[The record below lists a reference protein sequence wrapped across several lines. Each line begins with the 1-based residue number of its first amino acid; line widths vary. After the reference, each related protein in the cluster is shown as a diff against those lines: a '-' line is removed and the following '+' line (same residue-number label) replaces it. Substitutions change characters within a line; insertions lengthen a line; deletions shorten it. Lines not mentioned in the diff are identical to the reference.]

1 MAPNTSSQY
10 SLPIPPATSAE
21 SDNDDD
27 SFRTAHTSE
36 LDDNELALDIDNTMT
51 QWLPIIPGRNYDPI
65 DQRKRSLNEDEHMPP
80 PAQRQKICDT
90 SVVVPP
96 EVWATTMAYLDF
108 KSILS
113 CAATS
118 HSMLHEAIPLVTTI
132 HIEKA
137 SEMNTI
143 VSMRF
148 RDVREVNIYSL
159 LRIVEHE
166 EAVIEFIIDS
176 ESSMRAIPYLCRF
189 SKLERLFFGGKR
201 SNGDVVGFNDGFIDE
216 DEDDNEAGKTL
227 LDMISAAYRCQTF
240 SKSLCLSGLRCM
252 HSNTENNL
260 GEISGCSVCQRACR
274 SFPLDQVIN
283 FENDINFENEGSYQ
297 IAGTFYSNRSYTLD
311 VCLTRSEIESIVEA
325 RPGGNELLRS
335 NARLLYL
342 LSRGSRYVVPSED
355 GSRAFYVVK
364 YSKRELSE
372 LERVITYSQLDVKK
386 CSRADLTRA
395 IMRSFA
401 GSDRQTLPPK
411 DQCYLAGASFYYLKE
426 KIGLDICVEDFSF
439 KMRLVS
445 LPLICKVVTS
455 DASIKADCFDLLYV
469 FVTDLGTQAI
479 QYLIDKK
486 FMPTLVQ
493 TLVRTIGEF
502 ADRSNSTTSST
513 SDEYVLSK
521 YNSILSTARAVSTA
535 IMKHILLLDES
546 TLKRMDTKTIEG
558 LRRELHRLYKDMSE
572 IKPTIVVVTE
582 ENSNNDGVGSGDGVK
597 LLYEYFAFW
606 RELSLRL
613 ITSSSLPLRLFG
625 WDEVSTLITES
636 ERARPIPRA
645 YMVSGAGTEWI
656 NGLYE
661 FDSKRLNRNGLYQIQ
676 YHMTIRPPNDD
687 GGSHHGDGGVVVVD
701 DDSSDAPQ
709 QQHHLPQPPPMA
721 VVVPLYQTD
730 IPSRGHGSASA
741 VGRLRM
747 VTLFRCTMRSSQKW
761 WFLSECDEHQPGT
774 DRDVDYYQ
782 HKSKR
787 EEERLPSKAGW
798 VTCRAGSDP
807 PPTLEAVGI
816 LEPRGE
822 EYNTLEHQLARWA
835 KDNGVIELVLGDG
848 IHPEVVSRSAGLIK
862 FLAGM
867 SREVNNETSSTR
879 S

>member
-27 SFRTAHTSE
+27 SFKTAQTSE
-36 LDDNELALDIDNTMT
+36 LDDNELALDIDSNMT
-51 QWLPIIPGRNYDPI
+51 QWLPIIPGRNYDLI
-65 DQRKRSLNEDEHMPP
+65 DQRKRSMNEDEHMPP
-80 PAQRQKICDT
+80 PAKRMKICDT

-96 EVWATTMAYLDF
+96 EVWAMTMGYLDF

-118 HSMLHEAIPLVTTI
+118 RSMLHEAIPRVTTI
-132 HIEKA
+132 HVEKA

-189 SKLERLFFGGKR
+189 SKLERVFFGGKR
-201 SNGDVVGFNDGFIDE
+201 SNGDVVGFKDGFIDE

-240 SKSLCLSGLRCM
+240 SKNLCLSGFRCM

-283 FENDINFENEGSYQ
+283 FENEGSSL
-297 IAGTFYSNRSYTLD
+297 AHRFAPDMFYSNRPYTLD

-325 RPGGNELLRS
+325 RPGGSELLRS

-355 GSRAFYVVK
+355 GSRVFYVVK

-372 LERVITYSQLDVKK
+372 LERVIAYSQLDVKK

-401 GSDRQTLPPK
+401 GSDRQSLPSN
-411 DQCYLAGASFYYLKE
+411 DQCYLVRASFDYLKE
-426 KIGLDICVEDFSF
+426 KIGLDICVEDFHF

-445 LPLICKVVTS
+445 LPLICNVVTS
-455 DASIKADCFDLLYV
+455 DASIKDDCFDLLYV
-469 FVTDLGTQAI
+469 YVTDRGIQAI

-486 FMPTLVQ
+486 LMPTLVH

-558 LRRELHRLYKDMSE
+558 LRRELLRLYKDMSKIE
-572 IKPTIVVVTE
+572 PPIVVVTK

-625 WDEVSTLITES
+625 WDEISTLITES
-636 ERARPIPRA
+636 ER
-645 YMVSGAGTEWI
+645 E
-656 NGLYE
+656 
-661 FDSKRLNRNGLYQIQ
+661 
-676 YHMTIRPPNDD
+676 
-687 GGSHHGDGGVVVVD
+687 
-701 DDSSDAPQ
+701 
-709 QQHHLPQPPPMA
+709 
-721 VVVPLYQTD
+721 
-730 IPSRGHGSASA
+730 
-741 VGRLRM
+741 
-747 VTLFRCTMRSSQKW
+747 
-761 WFLSECDEHQPGT
+761 
-774 DRDVDYYQ
+774 
-782 HKSKR
+782 
-787 EEERLPSKAGW
+787 
-798 VTCRAGSDP
+798 
-807 PPTLEAVGI
+807 
-816 LEPRGE
+816 
-822 EYNTLEHQLARWA
+822 
-835 KDNGVIELVLGDG
+835 
-848 IHPEVVSRSAGLIK
+848 
-862 FLAGM
+862 
-867 SREVNNETSSTR
+867 
-879 S
+879 

>member
-27 SFRTAHTSE
+27 SFKTAHTSE

-51 QWLPIIPGRNYDPI
+51 QWLPIIPGRNYDLI

-96 EVWATTMAYLDF
+96 EVWAMTMAYLDF

-118 HSMLHEAIPLVTTI
+118 RSMLHEAIPLVTTI

-159 LRIVEHE
+159 LRVVEHE

-216 DEDDNEAGKTL
+216 DEDDNEAEKTL

-240 SKSLCLSGLRCM
+240 SKNLCLSGFRCM

-283 FENDINFENEGSYQ
+283 FENEGSYQ
-297 IAGTFYSNRSYTLD
+297 IAGTFYSNRPFTLD
-311 VCLTRSEIESIVEA
+311 VCLTLSEIESIVEA
-325 RPGGNELLRS
+325 RPGGSELLRS

-355 GSRAFYVVK
+355 GSRAFYIVK

-372 LERVITYSQLDVKK
+372 LERVIAYSQLDVKK

-401 GSDRQTLPPK
+401 GSDRQTLPSNE
-411 DQCYLAGASFYYLKE
+411 QCYLVRASFDYLKE
-426 KIGLDICVEDFSF
+426 KIGLDICVHDFHF

-455 DASIKADCFDLLYV
+455 DASIKVDCFDLLYV

-486 FMPTLVQ
+486 LMPTLVQ
-493 TLVRTIGEF
+493 KLVRTIGKF

-521 YNSILSTARAVSTA
+521 Y
-535 IMKHILLLDES
+535 
-546 TLKRMDTKTIEG
+546 
-558 LRRELHRLYKDMSE
+558 
-572 IKPTIVVVTE
+572 
-582 ENSNNDGVGSGDGVK
+582 
-597 LLYEYFAFW
+597 
-606 RELSLRL
+606 
-613 ITSSSLPLRLFG
+613 
-625 WDEVSTLITES
+625 
-636 ERARPIPRA
+636 
-645 YMVSGAGTEWI
+645 
-656 NGLYE
+656 
-661 FDSKRLNRNGLYQIQ
+661 
-676 YHMTIRPPNDD
+676 
-687 GGSHHGDGGVVVVD
+687 
-701 DDSSDAPQ
+701 
-709 QQHHLPQPPPMA
+709 
-721 VVVPLYQTD
+721 
-730 IPSRGHGSASA
+730 
-741 VGRLRM
+741 
-747 VTLFRCTMRSSQKW
+747 
-761 WFLSECDEHQPGT
+761 
-774 DRDVDYYQ
+774 
-782 HKSKR
+782 
-787 EEERLPSKAGW
+787 
-798 VTCRAGSDP
+798 
-807 PPTLEAVGI
+807 
-816 LEPRGE
+816 
-822 EYNTLEHQLARWA
+822 
-835 KDNGVIELVLGDG
+835 
-848 IHPEVVSRSAGLIK
+848 
-862 FLAGM
+862 
-867 SREVNNETSSTR
+867 
-879 S
+879 